1 MLTHYFHALGH
12 VCKFFLRCKN
22 LYRIGPG
29 SQNSLFYFQN
39 QEIFL
44 PLVIV
49 CPKSLTPYSVYHRLP
64 IRPNHLNIG
73 DTIPTLK
80 FWARTISTV
89 LEKSSQARA
98 KMSSRDKFHKIF
110 EEIKKKFLLTKIKK
124 LFQLVFYLL
133 QEQEILQVMMM
144 KMSNYFNM
152 NRGYIFTAF
161 QNWEIN
167 CRVCSS
173 HQYWIYI

>member
-1 MLTHYFHALGH
+1 MFST
-12 VCKFFLRCKN
+12 
-22 LYRIGPG
+22 
-29 SQNSLFYFQN
+29 SQNSWSQLSLFYFQN

-49 CPKSLTPYSVYHRLP
+49 CLKSLTPYSVCHRLP
-64 IRPNHLNIG
+64 IRPSHLNIG
-73 DTIPTLK
+73 DKIPTLK

-110 EEIKKKFLLTKIKK
+110 EEIKKKFLLTRKKK
-124 LFQLVFYLL
+124 LVQLVFNLR
-133 QEQEILQVMMM
+133 EKQEIMPVMMM
-144 KMSNYFNM
+144 KMSNYLNM
-152 NRGYIFTAF
+152 KRGYIIITAF